1 LFLIKIVHSKLS
13 PSVPAATVAKAAQAV
28 YDVEVTLRRVSTPLI
43 GRRSAALPQF
53 LDSGR

>member
-1 LFLIKIVHSKLS
+1 LFLIKNIHPKLS

>member
-13 PSVPAATVAKAAQAV
+13 PSVPTATVAKAAQAV
-28 YDVEVTLRRVSTPLI
+28 YDVKVTLRRVSTPLI

-53 LDSGR
+53 FDSGR